1 MNPTRRGEIY
11 YWIKIR
17 HDLMQDCQ
25 EVNEDLISDLVNV
38 QEFIKEYT
46 FDELN
51 EFIKELQIANNVR
64 GSEND

>member
-1 MNPTRRGEIY
+1 MARQLRSKWRFNPNFT
-11 YWIKIR
+11 
-17 HDLMQDCQ
+17 
-25 EVNEDLISDLVNV
+25 LVNV

-64 GSEND
+64 VGKKMIELITRWRAKSCK